1 MKRLEYKKQVYGQ
14 KLSAALIAAF
24 PALADVQGL
33 VEWTDTEAWIN
44 VPDDVEPKGV
54 AAIVEAHDP
63 TPPEPPKTKRD
74 LAREKLAAIDG
85 TKISGDAK
93 KLLAV
98 IADLVDDD

>member
-1 MKRLEYKKQVYGQ
+1 MQRLAFKKQVNGQ
-14 KLSAALIAAF
+14 KLSKELVAAF
-24 PALADVQGL
+24 PALAEVQGL
-33 VEWTDTEAWIN
+33 VEWTDDEAWVN

-54 AAIVEAHDP
+54 AAIVEDHDP
-63 TPPEPPKTKRD
+63 TPPAPRKTKRA

-85 TKISGDAK
+85 TKISGEAK